1 MFIYLHFSKTIH
13 RRSRRPF
20 FVHLFFFFTLTLCQ
34 IVPNLA
40 LTRSARTPGI
50 LSPTPL
56 MLIMQCLSRTMYR
69 VLQSLPLESELYPL
83 LCCDPSLKIMLQM
96 SAVAQRFG
104 FLLLLFSFFLKKKK
118 KKQFGEPM
126 FFHSECL
133 HEFLTEAFRCCH
145 NIENMSLVS

>member
-83 LCCDPSLKIMLQM
+83 LCCDPSLKIMFSGTPW
-96 SAVAQRFG
+96 SAEQG
-104 FLLLLFSFFLKKKK
+104 
-118 KKQFGEPM
+118 
-126 FFHSECL
+126 
-133 HEFLTEAFRCCH
+133 
-145 NIENMSLVS
+145 LVPVVRGSWSKHCVVQKHGRIPTAWAAGPGMALVPAPSCTVTVTT